1 MSPDARRALRDVR
14 YLARR
19 FAIVTDDDLNR
30 CGWDNAAVRAEALSE
45 AERRG
50 VLRARKDRRGAFVS
64 TTYEGE

>member
-19 FAIVTDDDLNR
+19 FTIVTDDDLNR
-30 CGWDNAAVRAEALSE
+30 CGWDDAATRAEALS
-45 AERRG
+45 AAQRRG
-50 VLRARKDRRGAFVS
+50 VLRPREGRRGAFVS